1 MSPKTRRLITYGV
14 HAAIVAVLAIV
25 LYIQFVPTLN
35 LNDPLYKVYADAP
48 LAWNVR
54 CWSDALFI
62 PGVLVAGVGGLMWI
76 ATTGFFDF
84 LRYAAHSIY
93 VRFAPTKDVRELETF
108 YDFKLARMEAREKK
122 PITLAGLLVGLATIL
137 IALVLAIIN
146 VNMIGG

>member
-1 MSPKTRRLITYGV
+1 MSPKTKRLITYGV
-14 HAAIVAVLAIV
+14 HAAVVAVLAIV
-25 LYIQFVPTLN
+25 LYLQLVPTLN
-35 LNDPLYKVYADAP
+35 LNDPLFRVYAELP

-93 VRFAPTKDVRELETF
+93 VRFAPNKDVRELETF
-108 YDFKLARMEAREKK
+108 YDFKLARSEAREKK
-122 PITLAGLLVGLATIL
+122 PVSHAGLIVGLAAIL
-137 IALVLAIIN
+137 LSLVLAMIN